1 MEATMRKQQQ
11 PAGDRKRY
19 DVLSRMLLDRQA
31 EIKTR
36 LRSLREAFP
45 ATGTLVKDEEEQSM
59 QDFVVQMDLALV
71 EMESET
77 LRQIN
82 HALQRLDEGTYG
94 VCEECDENI
103 AEARLRALPFAELC
117 RDCQERTEGEIT
129 VRPRNT
135 FEQDLSINARNDRA
149 PKGSEREVKALWN
162 YASQALKRPPT
173 SEEDE
178 APVSATVS
186 PAARRSARPAPRV
199 RSRARA

>member
-1 MEATMRKQQQ
+1 MRKQQQ

-19 DVLSRMLLDRQA
+19 DVLSRMLLDRQD
-31 EIKTR
+31 EIKSR
-36 LRSLREAFP
+36 LRSLREAYP
-45 ATGTLVKDEEEQSM
+45 VTGTLVKDEEEQSM

-82 HALQRLDEGTYG
+82 HALQRLEEGNYG

-103 AEARLRALPFAELC
+103 AEARLHALPFAELC
-117 RDCQERTEGEIT
+117 RDCQERSEGET
-129 VRPRNT
+129 SQRPRNT

-162 YASQALKRPPT
+162 YASQALKRPQVAD
-173 SEEDE
+173 EDDVPVA
-178 APVSATVS
+178 APV
-186 PAARRSARPAPRV
+186 PAARRPARSAP
-199 RSRARA
+199 RARARA

>member
-31 EIKTR
+31 EIKNR

-45 ATGTLVKDEEEQSM
+45 AGGTNVKDEEEQSM

-77 LRQIN
+77 LRQIG
-82 HALQRLDEGTYG
+82 HALSRLEEGTYG

-117 RDCQERTEGEIT
+117 RDCQERSEGEQSR
-129 VRPRNT
+129 RPRNT

-149 PKGSEREVKALWN
+149 PKGAERDQKAIWN
-162 YASQALKRPPT
+162 YASQALKRPAAT
-173 SEEDE
+173 EEDE
-178 APVSATVS
+178 PPVRVQ
-186 PAARRSARPAPRV
+186 PAVVARRPSRSVRV
-199 RSRARA
+199 RA